1 MSIFIFVITL
11 IALMVLYGFITYIA
25 AKKITTIT
33 DYFLAGRN
41 LGLAAVTFTLIAT
54 QLGGGML
61 LGTAQQA
68 YTVGFYGLFYTIGM
82 SIGFLLLGCGIA
94 GRLRELNVATTA
106 EIFQTKYNSI
116 TLKKIASIL
125 SIITLCGL
133 LIGQVIA
140 SKTLLAGL
148 GIANEFIF
156 LALWLFIIVHTVIG
170 GLQAVV
176 ITDKFQVLYI
186 ICIFTGLFFYAIYQ
200 DPVSILASSFQLQGQ
215 FSQLSIRFSQVV
227 AVLLMP
233 ILFALIEQD
242 LAQRFFAART
252 KKIAISAAL
261 IASGFMLVF
270 SFVPLYFGMKTKLLN
285 LTMLAGANPLIV
297 YIEWLLPRSLVALVI
312 IGVLA
317 AITSTADSLLCA
329 ISSNLAQDFDFSFT
343 GLKNK
348 LTLSKIITL
357 VIGVFALTA
366 SYFMPTDI
374 IYILIESYAIS
385 VCCLFVPLIIAYFKK
400 DCKKSAAI
408 GAIAFGLVGFIFFQI
423 NPIALPHQI
432 AALLLSA
439 LGYLIGS
446 FMHR

>member
-1 MSIFIFVITL
+1 MSIFVFLLTL
-11 IALMVLYGFITYIA
+11 TTLMVIYGFFTFIA
-25 AKKITTIT
+25 ARKITSIT

-61 LGTAQQA
+61 LGTSQQA
-68 YTVGFYGLFYTIGM
+68 YAVGLYGILYTLGM

-94 GRLRELNVATTA
+94 GRLRALNVATTA
-106 EIFQTKYNSI
+106 EIFETKYNSVL
-116 TLKKIASIL
+116 LKKLASIL
-125 SIITLCGL
+125 SIATLTGI

-140 SKTLLAGL
+140 SKTLLFGL
-148 GIANEFIF
+148 GITNELLF
-156 LALWLFIIVHTVIG
+156 LALWIFIIVHTMVG

-176 ITDKFQVLYI
+176 VTDKFQVLYI
-186 ICIFTGLFFYAIYQ
+186 ITIFCGLFLYFLFQEPASFFQLFSAQEQFGNNPLTFKMFI
-200 DPVSILASSFQLQGQ
+200 SILF
-215 FSQLSIRFSQVV
+215 
-227 AVLLMP
+227 MP

-252 KKIAISAAL
+252 KKIAVGAAL
-261 IASGFMLVF
+261 IASAFML
-270 SFVPLYFGMKTKLLN
+270 SFLIIPIFFGMKTKLLH
-285 LTMLAGANPLIV
+285 LAMLAGANPLITFLD
-297 YIEWLLPRSLVALVI
+297 WFLPKSFVALATVGI
-312 IGVLA
+312 LA
-317 AITSTADSLLCA
+317 AIISTADSLLCA
-329 ISSNLAQDFDFSFT
+329 ISSNASQDFDFTFT
-343 GLKNK
+343 GITNK

-357 VIGVFALTA
+357 LIGIVALVA

-374 IYILIESYAIS
+374 IYILTESYAIS

-400 DCKKSAAI
+400 DCKKGAAI

-446 FMHR
+446 FMHH